1 MGMIDKALSFCS
13 AMAYNG
19 TPAVID
25 LGTTNPGPG
34 YQIKGRLQGSGVT
47 GMPALVILTGST
59 SSPSTTIDTIP
70 CTHTQA
76 NAGFNFTLPPAQLL
90 RYVTVAFTNISA
102 GTITDCSLMLDHQTA
117 Q

>member
-1 MGMIDKALSFCS
+1 MGMIDKQLNLCS

-25 LGTTNPGPG
+25 LGAANLGPG
-34 YQIKGRLQGSGVT
+34 AQIKGRLQGSEVT
-47 GMPALVILTGST
+47 GMTALVILTGST
-59 SSPSTTIDTIP
+59 SSPATTIATIP

-76 NAGFNFTLPPAQLL
+76 NAGFNFTLPPQGLL
-90 RYVTVAFTNISA
+90 RYMTVSFTSISA